1 MTTITLTPDLVEEL
15 LKCVGNDSVDW
26 YRPVTIGI
34 IRDLVELIK
43 AAQIAGQDD
52 EPEGLVEY

>member
-1 MTTITLTPDLVEEL
+1 MTTITLTQDLVDEL
-15 LKCVGNDSVDW
+15 LECVGYDSVNW
-26 YRPVTIGI
+26 YRSVTVRI
-34 IRDLVELIK
+34 IADLVDLIK

>member
-1 MTTITLTPDLVEEL
+1 MTTITLTQDLVDEL
-15 LKCVGNDSVDW
+15 LECVGNDSVDW
-26 YRPVTIGI
+26 YRSVTVRI
-34 IRDLVELIK
+34 IADLVDLIK

>member
-1 MTTITLTPDLVEEL
+1 MTTITLTQDLVDEL
-15 LKCVGNDSVDW
+15 LECVGNDTVDW
-26 YRPVTIGI
+26 YRPVTIRI
-34 IRDLVELIK
+34 IADLVELIK

>member
-1 MTTITLTPDLVEEL
+1 LTTITLTQDLVDEL
-15 LKCVGNDSVDW
+15 LECVGNDSVNW
-26 YRPVTIGI
+26 YRSVTVRI
-34 IRDLVELIK
+34 IADLVDLIK

>member
-1 MTTITLTPDLVEEL
+1 MTTITLTQDLVDEL
-15 LKCVGNDSVDW
+15 LECVGNDSVNW
-26 YRPVTIGI
+26 YRSVTVRI
-34 IRDLVELIK
+34 IADLVDLIK